1 MSHAQF
7 GRPVSVPTGEF
18 MFGRYHVRRL
28 LGAGGMASVFLAED
42 TLGRRPVA
50 LKVMSQELEADPE
63 YRARFVREAR
73 VLLGLR
79 HPNVVQVVDAG
90 EEGGRPYFVMEYL
103 EGEDLEQ
110 RIRRTGQLHWRDALA
125 LMRQALLGLAAAW
138 QAGVVHRDVKPEN
151 LFITQGVLKVMDF
164 GVARPLQ
171 ADGFQTQ
178 MGMVVGTPAYI
189 APEQAMGRKVD
200 FRADLYA
207 LGATFWHV
215 MAGRTPYG
223 EGSPTAL
230 CNCHVYEPFPSL
242 AQVLPSAPR
251 GVVDL
256 MARLAEK
263 DPGNRGDQQGTLMAL
278 DALLAAPAESPR
290 PAAAAAGPRL
300 VVESGRMVGTVL
312 SVPEGEL
319 IIGRM
324 PGCGLVLDDAR
335 ASRRH
340 AVVARRGA
348 FLEVR
353 DLGSRNG
360 VLLNGHP
367 VQTAPLAEGDRVTVG
382 DTVMRVEGLAGVY
395 TDPVVTSGKGYSP
408 ADLGLPPRPAADPL
422 AQAMGMAVGA
432 PQQQAP
438 PPPGPLPSP
447 PMAGVVIARG
457 QAGPPAPPPPGPA
470 GQPVGQK
477 EVLHSRAE
485 QAGFE
490 KLADGRMAAT
500 TPLSRHLQILYR
512 LGKAVAGAM
521 DMADLGNR
529 VMELVSEAVPFD
541 RGFVLVEGST
551 VGADGR
557 RDWTAVSSR
566 DAHGQAVNGRPSAT
580 VLKRVRDD
588 GVSLQTAD
596 ATTDQRLDMAASV
609 MNLRIRGVLCAPMW
623 AGDQMLGAVYL
634 DRGTQ
639 RPFVAEELI
648 TLEAIS
654 DFAGT
659 AFQQHLNAARARAAS
674 RMVEDLARF
683 VAPEVKQ
690 ELDRR
695 SETDVA
701 ALLSHREMVCTVL
714 FCDIKGFTPLCERLK
729 PGEVATLLTQ
739 YFNALTDAVMAEK
752 GSLNKFIG
760 DACMGLFGVPLPL
773 DNNSLR
779 AVNAGAGIIQRIHA
793 LQQTL
798 PPDRRFQVRVGINTG
813 VAVAGAFGSERRME
827 YTVLGDVVNTA
838 ARLES
843 NATPMGILV
852 GEQTY
857 QDVKDLVPCHPR
869 GSITVKGKAQ
879 PVTVYEIHVPGI
891 TGVA

>member
-1 MSHAQF
+1 
-7 GRPVSVPTGEF
+7 
-18 MFGRYHVRRL
+18 MFGRYLVRRL

-42 TLGRRPVA
+42 TLSRRQVA
-50 LKVMSQELEADPE
+50 LKVMSQELETDPE

-73 VLLGLR
+73 LLLGLR
-79 HPNVVQVVDAG
+79 HPNVVQVLDAG
-90 EEGGRPYFVMEYL
+90 EEAGRPYFCMEYL

-110 RIRRTGQLHWRDALA
+110 RIRRAGPLHWRDALGF
-125 LMRQALLGLAAAW
+125 MRQALLGLAAAW

-151 LFITQGVLKVMDF
+151 LFVTAGVLKVMDF
-164 GVARPLQ
+164 GVARPLV

-242 AQVLPSAPR
+242 AALLPSAPR

-263 DPGNRGDQQGTLMAL
+263 DPANRGDQQSTLMAI
-278 DALLAAPAESPR
+278 DALLALPVTDAPRMAV
-290 PAAAAAGPRL
+290 AGPRM
-300 VVESGRMVGTVL
+300 VVENGRMTGTLVA
-312 SVPEGEL
+312 VPEGEL

-367 VQTAPLAEGDRVTVG
+367 IQTAPLAEGDRVTVG
-382 DTVMRVEGLAGVY
+382 DTVMRVEGLSGTY
-395 TDPVVTSGKGYSP
+395 TDPIVTSGKGYSP
-408 ADLGLPPRPAADPL
+408 QELGLASPPQSNPSMPLPAQVVPQPSAPVVMS
-422 AQAMGMAVGA
+422 QMQMGPSGVAGAAVGA
-432 PQQQAP
+432 
-438 PPPGPLPSP
+438 
-447 PMAGVVIARG
+447 
-457 QAGPPAPPPPGPA
+457 
-470 GQPVGQK
+470 VGQK
-477 EVLHSRAE
+477 EVLHSRHE
-485 QAGFE
+485 QAGFDR
-490 KLADGRMAAT
+490 LADGRMAAA

-512 LGKAVAGAM
+512 LGKSVAGAL
-521 DMADLGNR
+521 DMPDLGRR
-529 VMELVSEAVPFD
+529 VMDLVWEAVPFD
-541 RGFVLVEGST
+541 RGFVLLEGAA

-557 RDWTAVSSR
+557 REWQPISSR
-566 DAHGQAVNGRPSAT
+566 DAHGNAVTGRPSAT
-580 VLKRVRDD
+580 VLKKVRDE

-623 AGDQMLGAVYL
+623 AGDQMIGAIYV

-648 TLEAIS
+648 TLEAVA

-659 AFQQHLNAARARAAS
+659 AFQQHLQTARARAAN

-683 VAPEVKQ
+683 VAPEVKA
-690 ELDRR
+690 ELDRK
-695 SETDVA
+695 SERDIA
-701 ALLSHREMVCTVL
+701 ALLSHREMSAAVL
-714 FCDIKGFTPLCERLK
+714 FCDIQGFTPLCERLK

-739 YFNALTDAVMAEK
+739 YFNALTDAVMAER

-779 AVNAGAGIIQRIHA
+779 AVQAGAGIIRRMA
-793 LQQTL
+793 ELQATL
-798 PPDRRFQVRVGINTG
+798 PEDRRFKVRVGINTG
-813 VAVAGAFGSERRME
+813 VVVAGAFGSERRME

-838 ARLES
+838 ARLEAA
-843 NATPMGILV
+843 ATPMGIMV

-857 QDVKDLVPCHPR
+857 QDVKDVVACTSR
-869 GSITVKGKAQ
+869 GSIAVKGKAQ
-879 PVTVYEIHVPGI
+879 PIPAYEIHVPGI
-891 TGVA
+891 TGAS